1 MSDLSPFRTEEFDLS
16 IEMHDTDGFRV
27 LAPGMARALGVADAY
42 TLLRSIPEAE
52 KGSALVRTPGGQQ
65 YVGYLTEAGFYRA
78 LGQRQ
83 TGRIT
88 DPELRARVERFQA
101 WVYGTVL
108 PEIRRTGSFNTALDL
123 SDPIAAIE
131 AVREREGRAIE
142 LAKSERAARL
152 EAEAHARELEAPAS
166 AWKHLASAEGDYEV
180 ADAAKVLSR
189 DPNIK
194 IGRARLFAYM
204 AALGWTYRNRAT
216 SRWKA
221 YQTQVENGRLAERFG
236 KPFLH
241 EPSGEMRLG
250 DPTIRIT
257 PKGMAELHKRL
268 GGSGQ
273 LALVAAS

>member
-1 MSDLSPFRTEEFDLS
+1 MSAELTPFDYAGTTVRVVM
-16 IEMHDTDGFRV
+16 IDGEPWFV
-27 LAPGMARALGVADAY
+27 AGDVARALSYRDAY
-42 TLLRSIPEAE
+42 NLARRLDDDE
-52 KGSALVRTPGGQQ
+52 KGTHSLSTPGGTQL
-65 YVGYLTEAGFYRA
+65 VGVINESGLYTAI
-78 LGQRQ
+78 LGSQVEGAQRFK
-83 TGRIT
+83 RWIT
-88 DPELRARVERFQA
+88 RE
-101 WVYGTVL
+101 VL
-108 PEIRRTGSFNTALDL
+108 PSIRRTGQYGIPAIDL

-131 AVREREGRAIE
+131 AVREREGRALE